1 MEELHELLERAE
13 EFEEVRVVSGDI
25 GEWTAWLFSLVAP
38 DAFQS

>member
-13 EFEEVRVVSGDI
+13 EFEEVRIISGDI
-25 GEWTAWLFSLVAP
+25 GEGTAWLLGVVAP